1 MIVGAQFY
9 TLRES
14 CKDLEGFAES
24 LARVADIGYTTV
36 QISGICSY
44 EPQWLDEQL
53 KKNGLKCVLTHK
65 SLDLMKEDATSL
77 CKEHDVYGCKY
88 IGLGSYKFEEGI
100 SSEVEEFKRI
110 ATPIAEEFKR
120 NGKYLMYHNHAKE
133 FKKNNNV
140 TLIEEMSLAMPADLM
155 GFTLDTYWV
164 KAGGCDPVEYIN
176 KLSGRLDCVHFK
188 DMGEEKRME
197 WVGNGSLDFEKIVA
211 ACESAGTKYAFVE
224 QDNCNGEDPFECLEK
239 SCKYLKSLGLK

>member
-9 TLRES
+9 TLRHS
-14 CKDLEGFAES
+14 CEDLEGFAES

-164 KAGGCDPVEYIN
+164 QVAGGDSAQWLRKLKNRVPCIHLKDCGYKQIMLPVGEGNIN
-176 KLSGRLDCVHFK
+176 FDAVFAAA
-188 DMGEEKRME
+188 EE
-197 WVGNGSLDFEKIVA
+197 
-211 ACESAGTKYAFVE
+211 AGTEYMLVE
-224 QDNCNGEDPFECLEK
+224 QDNCNGEDPFDCMRR
-239 SCKYLKSLGLK
+239 SYNNLKAFGFR